1 MAQACEYEENKKE
14 NNITAGS
21 LGLASDQQKALTN
34 RSKFSCK
41 FQELRMP
48 AKTREADTVFA
59 VQNNS
64 GNNFLALLKNL
75 YINELFQE
83 RVNLP

>member
-1 MAQACEYEENKKE
+1 
-14 NNITAGS
+14 
-21 LGLASDQQKALTN
+21 
-34 RSKFSCK
+34 
-41 FQELRMP
+41 MP
-48 AKTREADTVFA
+48 AKTREADTVYA